1 VTRGTGRRA
10 FDILASTDQ
19 HNGVH
24 MNRRTLASI
33 AAIAASLVLAACS
46 SAVKLDEPA
55 PVENRAGTTQ
65 GAGAGAGGS
74 AGGTTGAAPG
84 SERPV
89 AQVTVDPTKDP
100 LNDPNNPLSRRSIY
114 FDFDSFTIKDEFRPI
129 VEAHA
134 KYLVS
139 NKVRKVVVQGN
150 TDERGSREYNLAL
163 GQKRAEAVRRSLT
176 SLGVADAQI
185 EAVSFGEEKP
195 KSTGTDE
202 AAFAENRRADIV
214 YP

>member
-1 VTRGTGRRA
+1 
-10 FDILASTDQ
+10 
-19 HNGVH
+19 

-33 AAIAASLVLAACS
+33 AAFAASLVLAACS

-55 PVENRAGTTQ
+55 PVESRAGTTQ
-65 GAGAGAGGS
+65 GAGGAGGA
-74 AGGTTGAAPG
+74 AGGTAGAAPG

-89 AQVTVDPTKDP
+89 AQVTVDPSKDP
-100 LNDPNNPLSRRSIY
+100 LNDPNNPLSRRSVY
-114 FDFDSFTIKDEFRPI
+114 FDFDSFTIKDEYRPI

-195 KSTGTDE
+195 KSAGTDE

>member
-1 VTRGTGRRA
+1 
-10 FDILASTDQ
+10 
-19 HNGVH
+19 

-33 AAIAASLVLAACS
+33 AAFAASLVLAACS

-55 PVENRAGTTQ
+55 PVENRAGATQ
-65 GAGAGAGGS
+65 GAGGAGGA
-74 AGGTTGAAPG
+74 AGGTAGAAPG

-89 AQVTVDPTKDP
+89 AQVTVDPSKDP
-100 LNDPNNPLSRRSIY
+100 LNDPNNPLSRRSVY

-163 GQKRAEAVRRSLT
+163 GQKRAEAVRRALT

-195 KSTGTDE
+195 KSTGADE

>member
-1 VTRGTGRRA
+1 
-10 FDILASTDQ
+10 
-19 HNGVH
+19 

-33 AAIAASLVLAACS
+33 AAFAASLALAACS

-55 PVENRAGTTQ
+55 PVENRAGGAQ
-65 GAGAGAGGS
+65 GAGGAGAGGA
-74 AGGTTGAAPG
+74 AGGTAGAAAG

-89 AQVTVDPTKDP
+89 AQVTIDPSKDP
-100 LNDPNNPLSRRSIY
+100 LNDPNNPLSRRSVY
-114 FDFDSFTIKDEFRPI
+114 FDFDSFTIKDEFRPL

-139 NKVRKVVVQGN
+139 NKVRKVVIQGN

-176 SLGVADAQI
+176 ALGVADAQI

-195 KSTGTDE
+195 KSAGSDE
-202 AAFAENRRADIV
+202 SAFAENRRADIV

>member
-1 VTRGTGRRA
+1 
-10 FDILASTDQ
+10 
-19 HNGVH
+19 

-33 AAIAASLVLAACS
+33 AAFAAALSLAACS

-55 PVENRAGTTQ
+55 PVENRGDAGGGAAGGGSGQGGMGTT
-65 GAGAGAGGS
+65 
-74 AGGTTGAAPG
+74 TPG
-84 SERPV
+84 SERPI
-89 AQVTVDPTKDP
+89 AQVTIDPAKDP
-100 LNDPNNPLSRRSIY
+100 LNDPSNPLSKRSVY
-114 FDFDSFTIKDEFRPI
+114 FDFDSFTIRDEFRPV

-134 KYLVS
+134 KYLVA

-163 GQKRAEAVRRSLT
+163 GQKRSEAVRRALT
-176 SLGVADAQI
+176 ALGVADAQI

-195 KSTGTDE
+195 KSTGSDE

-214 YP
+214 YQ